1 MKDEIYL
8 YLNGTLIGGADD
20 NEKGLD
26 YLQTWAKEC
35 KRVTTE
41 NLVLEIKDNR
51 DNLLWKLS

>member
-35 KRVTTE
+35 QRLSCE
-41 NLVLEIKDNR
+41 HLSLEIKDGR
-51 DNLLWKLS
+51 DNLRWKLS